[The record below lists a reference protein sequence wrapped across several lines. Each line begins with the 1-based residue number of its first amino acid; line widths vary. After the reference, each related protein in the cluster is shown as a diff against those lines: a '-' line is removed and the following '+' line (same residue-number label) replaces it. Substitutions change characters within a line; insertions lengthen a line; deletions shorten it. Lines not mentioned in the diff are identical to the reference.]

1 MSDPNDSLPPLA
13 SQPPSTSAIPPKLK
27 WISSIFWGPN
37 GLRAGWRLI
46 VASAICFVI
55 LAGFASVGR
64 LMRQGQVPQ
73 NPFSPDVLLAGEGT
87 LFGIVLAAAW
97 IMSKLEG
104 RRLASY
110 GLPWHGAFG
119 IEFWTGTATGFAAI
133 SILVGALRVVGVFRL
148 GSTSL
153 HGAEVLKYAMLWAC
167 ALLAV
172 AFFEEYAFRGYAL
185 FTLTTGITF
194 WPAALLCSAIFGS
207 VHLGNSGETRLGAL
221 SAGLIGL
228 FFCLLLRK
236 TGTLWMPIGFHAA
249 WDWGETFFYGVPD
262 SGQVAPGHLFN
273 ATLSGPQWLTG
284 GTVGP
289 EASWLCIILILALL
303 AAFSILLRGTKYPD
317 AAAIPDPRRPPSV
330 STSQISL

>member
-1 MSDPNDSLPPLA
+1 MTERNDSLSPLA
-13 SQPPSTSAIPPKLK
+13 SPPPGASAIPPKFK
-27 WISSIFWGPN
+27 WVSSIFRGPN

-46 VASAICFVI
+46 IALAICLVI
-55 LAGFASVGR
+55 LAGFASVSR

-73 NPFSPDVLLAGEGT
+73 NPFSPDVLLTGEST

-104 RRLASY
+104 RHISSY
-110 GLPWHGAFG
+110 GLPWRGAFG
-119 IEFWTGTATGFAAI
+119 LEFWKGTAIGFAAI
-133 SILVGALRVVGVFRL
+133 SVLVGALRVAGVFRL
-148 GSTSL
+148 GETSL
-153 HGAEVLKYAMLWAC
+153 HGVELLKYAILWAC

-185 FTLTTGITF
+185 FTLTTGMTF

-207 VHLGNSGETRLGAL
+207 VHLGNSGESYLGAL

-228 FFCLLLRK
+228 LFCLLLRK
-236 TGTLWMPIGFHAA
+236 TGSLWMPIGFHAA

-273 ATLSGPQWLTG
+273 ATLSGPVWLSG

-289 EASWLCIILILALL
+289 EASGLCIIWILALL
-303 AAFSILLRGTKYPD
+303 AVFSLLMRGAKYPD
-317 AAAIPDPRRPPSV
+317 PAAIPDPRHLS
-330 STSQISL
+330 